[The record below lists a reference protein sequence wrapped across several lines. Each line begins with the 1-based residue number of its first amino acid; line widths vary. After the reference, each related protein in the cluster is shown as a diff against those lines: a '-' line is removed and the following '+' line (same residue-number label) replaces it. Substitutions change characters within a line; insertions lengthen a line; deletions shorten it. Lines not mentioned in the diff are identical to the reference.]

1 MRLFWGVL
9 ASAALAL
16 GGCGKVAQV
25 AVGALPAFLIGDQQ
39 EIALGQQGAAEV
51 LQNTPVYQDPQAQR
65 YVQGVGNSVAAV
77 SDRPELQYS
86 YTILV
91 DKEPNAFALPG
102 GYVFITT
109 SLLHIMQNEAQ
120 LAGVLAHE
128 TGHVAARHSIALIRQ
143 AAVAQGVEAAVLG
156 DNPSVTQS
164 VIGNVIT
171 QLLLKGYGRDKE
183 YDADRLGAIYASR
196 AGYDPNQLPVFLN
209 VLDQATGAQPGWVSL
224 LQDHPSTADRIK
236 ALQTQI
242 GDAHLAGAKLNA
254 TGFSQAL
261 ASLR

>member
-9 ASAALAL
+9 TSALLSL

-39 EIALGQQGAAEV
+39 EIAMGQEGAAEV
-51 LQNTPVYQDPQAQR
+51 RASTPVYRDATAQA
-65 YVQGVGNSVAAV
+65 YVQGVGSSVAAV
-77 SDRPELQYS
+77 SDRPDLRYT

-91 DKEPNAFALPG
+91 DKAPNAFALPG

-109 SLLHIMQNEAQ
+109 SLLKIMSNEAQ
-120 LAGVLAHE
+120 LAGVLGHE
-128 TGHVAARHSIALIRQ
+128 TGHVAARHSISLIRE
-143 AAVAQGVEAAVLG
+143 AAIAQGVEDAVLG
-156 DNPSVTQS
+156 QNPSVTRS
-164 VIGNVIT
+164 VIANVIT
-171 QLLLKGYGRDKE
+171 TLLLKGYGRDKE
-183 YDADRLGAIYASR
+183 YDADRLGAIYTTR
-196 AGYDPNQLPVFLN
+196 AGYDPNQLPTFLYQ
-209 VLDQATGAQPGWVSL
+209 LEQATGSQPAWVSL

-242 GDAHLAGAKLNA
+242 ANGHLAGPKVNA
-254 TGFSQAL
+254 TAFLQAT